1 MGPYCIDIRLK
12 AGNVW
17 LKEEAQAPNE
27 IFTIPT
33 SIKTSPK
40 AWKQAISVSV
50 LSEMLDGISFSDN

>member
-27 IFTIPT
+27 IFTNP

-40 AWKQAISVSV
+40 ACKQAFSVSV
-50 LSEMLDGISFSDN
+50 LSEMLDGINFSDN